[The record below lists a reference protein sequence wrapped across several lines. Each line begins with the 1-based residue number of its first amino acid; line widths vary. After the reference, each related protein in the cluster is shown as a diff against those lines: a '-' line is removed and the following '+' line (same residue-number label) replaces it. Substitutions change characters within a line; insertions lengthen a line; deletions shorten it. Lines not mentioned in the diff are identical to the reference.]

1 AVFEVTSGGALTQ
14 LNANAGNPIGALVQ
28 GSDGLFYG
36 TASAAYPAYSG
47 GDGWVF
53 RTSSAGATTKL
64 HSFTNFVGEGG
75 RPKAGLVQGSDGN
88 FYGTTASG
96 GIANTGT
103 VFRITA
109 SGALTTLYSFL
120 GGTNGGFVNA
130 PLVQGV
136 EGNFY
141 GTTTYGGTFGA
152 GTVFKLSAYL
162 VPPASQLAKI
172 TVSQASR
179 TNVAVTI
186 TSVAGKGYQLQYRNA
201 LNSGNW
207 SNVAGAATTGIGGPI
222 TLTDPGG
229 SLPTQRFYRVVIT
242 P

>member
-1 AVFEVTSGGALTQ
+1 M
-14 LNANAGNPIGALVQ
+14 
-28 GSDGLFYG
+28 
-36 TASAAYPAYSG
+36 
-47 GDGWVF
+47 
-53 RTSSAGATTKL
+53 
-64 HSFTNFVGEGG
+64 
-75 RPKAGLVQGSDGN
+75 
-88 FYGTTASG
+88 
-96 GIANTGT
+96 
-103 VFRITA
+103 FRITA

-136 EGNFY
+136 DGNFY

-207 SNVAGAATTGIGGPI
+207 SNVAGALTTGIGGPI